1 MKDEGG
7 SVKSGQW
14 SRPRTAAVRI
24 AAASML
30 VACGVL
36 AGQALAQEQAGLT
49 VSSELEPP
57 GVLAQP
63 ESADLSPDQRLERA
77 KGFVD
82 TIEHAAQSIQRQLQ
96 SARKDRDVVRVLC
109 LNDKLNQVDVALR
122 SARDRVAALGAAV
135 DRKDTDRSRHE
146 FTVLEVLND
155 RVRTLVNES
164 SQCIGEET
172 GFIGEAEVS
181 VSIDPNLPD
190 GNTGFALDSAA
201 LPPPP
206 NISSPIE

>member
-1 MKDEGG
+1 V
-7 SVKSGQW
+7 SSGQW
-14 SRPRTAAVRI
+14 SRPHGAVVRAAV
-24 AAASML
+24 ASAL
-30 VACGVL
+30 ALCGVI
-36 AGQALAQEQAGLT
+36 ADQALAQEQAGLT
-49 VSSELEPP
+49 VSPELAPP

-63 ESADLSPDQRLERA
+63 ESADLSPDQRLERG

-82 TIEHAAQSIQRQLQ
+82 TIERSAQSIQRQLQ

-135 DRKDTDRSRHE
+135 DRKDADRARHE
-146 FTVLEVLND
+146 YTVLEVLND

-190 GNTGFALDSAA
+190 GDTGFALDSVA

>member
-1 MKDEGG
+1 
-7 SVKSGQW
+7 VNSGQW
-14 SRPRTAAVRI
+14 SRPPGVVARA
-24 AAASML
+24 AAASAL
-30 VACGVL
+30 ALCGVI
-36 AGQALAQEQAGLT
+36 ADQALAQEQAGLT
-49 VSSELEPP
+49 VSPELAPP

-63 ESADLSPDQRLERA
+63 ESDLSPDQRLERG

-82 TIEHAAQSIQRQLQ
+82 AIERSAQSIQRQLQ

-135 DRKDTDRSRHE
+135 DRKDADRARHE
-146 FTVLEVLND
+146 YTVLEVLND

>member
-1 MKDEGG
+1 VNGRR
-7 SVKSGQW
+7 
-14 SRPRTAAVRI
+14 SRWGRFL
-24 AAASML
+24 AASL
-30 VACGVL
+30 LGLSGVVAGS
-36 AGQALAQEQAGLT
+36 ALAQEQAGLS
-49 VSSELEPP
+49 VSTELAPS

-63 ESADLSPDQRLERA
+63 ESADLSPDERLERA

-82 TIEHAAQSIQRQLQ
+82 AIERSAQSIQRQLQ

-122 SARDRVAALGAAV
+122 SAQDRVGALGAAV
-135 DRKDTDRSRHE
+135 DRKDADRARHE
-146 FTVLEVLND
+146 YTVLEVLDD

-181 VSIDPNLPD
+181 VAIDPNLPD
-190 GNTGFALDSAA
+190 GDTGFGIDSAA

>member
-1 MKDEGG
+1 
-7 SVKSGQW
+7 VNSGQW
-14 SRPRTAAVRI
+14 SRPRGAVVRAA
-24 AAASML
+24 AAASAL
-30 VACGVL
+30 ALCGVI
-36 AGQALAQEQAGLT
+36 ANQALAQEQAGLT
-49 VSSELEPP
+49 VSSELAPP

-63 ESADLSPDQRLERA
+63 ESADLSPDQRLERG

-82 TIEHAAQSIQRQLQ
+82 TIERSAQSIQRQLQ

-135 DRKDTDRSRHE
+135 DRKDADRARHE
-146 FTVLEVLND
+146 YTVLEVLND

-190 GNTGFALDSAA
+190 GNTGFALDSVA

>member
-1 MKDEGG
+1 VAVLGVWG
-7 SVKSGQW
+7 VASHALGQEPAGLGV
-14 SRPRTAAVRI
+14 SSDLAP
-24 AAASML
+24 S
-30 VACGVL
+30 GVL
-36 AGQALAQEQAGLT
+36 E
-49 VSSELEPP
+49 
-57 GVLAQP
+57 QP
-63 ESADLSPDQRLERA
+63 ESLDLSPDERLDRA

-82 TIEHAAQSIQRQLQ
+82 AIDRAAQSIQRQLQ

-122 SARDRVAALGAAV
+122 SARDRVGLLGAAV
-135 DRKDTDRSRHE
+135 ERKDADRARHE
-146 FTVLEVLND
+146 YTVLEVLND

-172 GFIGEAEVS
+172 GFIGDAEVS

-190 GNTGFALDSAA
+190 GDTGFALDSAA

>member
-1 MKDEGG
+1 MN
-7 SVKSGQW
+7 SGRW
-14 SRPRTAAVRI
+14 SCSTWARRAGACVVGIGAVV
-24 AAASML
+24 AS
-30 VACGVL
+30 
-36 AGQALAQEQAGLT
+36 QALAQEQL
-49 VSSELEPP
+49 SSELAPS

-63 ESADLSPDQRLERA
+63 ESVDLSPGERLAQA

-82 TIEHAAQSIQRQLQ
+82 VIERAAQSIQRQLQ

-135 DRKDTDRSRHE
+135 ERNDVDRSRHE
-146 FTVLEVLND
+146 YTVLEVLED

-181 VSIDPNLPD
+181 VSIDPNMPD
-190 GNTGFALDSAA
+190 GNTGFALDAAA